1 MFKRMFQFSSNENEI
16 SMSGNGRN
24 GSAAHPSGVVKLSTA
39 LQRESEKPGNGVACT
54 APGVAPVM
62 DSFEEVYASSGI
74 KAPGKSYSILKIAEM
89 LNSKHL
95 ADMTPDSKRNSLMMA
110 LEAAGAE
117 IGDLLQDA
125 VSRNRALDEYEE
137 KRQEQIKTFETA
149 KAEENNRLHAELDRL
164 TSQYMSRIQ
173 ANSDQVAQE
182 QDNFRGWQKRKQ
194 QESQRI
200 TDAATFCVPQGN
212 SSNGNA
218 NSLTAVLERVT
229 VPRR

>member
-1 MFKRMFQFSSNENEI
+1 MFKRMFQFSANENETPATI
-16 SMSGNGRN
+16 RN
-24 GSAAHPSGVVKLSTA
+24 GSAAPPAGVEELSRA
-39 LQRESEKPGNGVACT
+39 VQRESERPAE
-54 APGVAPVM
+54 APSPAASVPPVLE
-62 DSFEEVYASSGI
+62 SFAEVYSIAGI
-74 KAPGKSYSILKIAEM
+74 KAAAKAYSILKVAEM
-89 LNSKHL
+89 LKSRHL
-95 ADMTPDSKRNSLMMA
+95 ADMSPDFKRNSLMMA
-110 LEAAGAE
+110 LEAASAE

-137 KRQEQIKTFETA
+137 KRLEHIRAFETA
-149 KAEENNRLHAELDRL
+149 KAEENNKLHAELEQL

-173 ANSDQVAQE
+173 ANSDQVARE
-182 QDNFRGWQKRKQ
+182 QDLFRAWQKRKQ

-212 SSNGNA
+212 GLNGSA

>member
-1 MFKRMFQFSSNENEI
+1 VFKRMFQFSPSENETATA
-16 SMSGNGRN
+16 GRS
-24 GSAAHPSGVVKLSTA
+24 GSAGHPTGMVKLSSA
-39 LQRESEKPGNGVACT
+39 LQRETERAGT
-54 APGVAPVM
+54 AASTKGVAPVL
-62 DSFEEVYASSGI
+62 DSFDDVYASAGI
-74 KAPGKSYSILKIAEM
+74 KAPVKNYTILKVAEM

-95 ADMTPDSKRNSLMMA
+95 ADMTPEVKRASLMMA

-125 VSRNRALDEYEE
+125 VARNRALDEYEE
-137 KRQEQIKTFETA
+137 KRQEHIKKFESI
-149 KAEENNRLHAELDRL
+149 KAEENNKLHAELERL

-200 TDAATFCVPQGN
+200 TDAATFCVPQSN
-212 SSNGNA
+212 ASST
-218 NSLTAVLERVT
+218 NSLSAVLERAT